1 MADWGKDDPSSS
13 ESSWGSDDPVSVSPH
28 HIPGRAE
35 SALRGAL
42 QSATFGFGD
51 ELTGLYAAGK
61 TGGWSDYLP
70 APVQMTRGIYR
81 YLQNNPEAR
90 KAYTDQVEK
99 QRALNEAASQ
109 QHGGM
114 YLGGELGG
122 ALAIPAGAAAKGT
135 TMLSR
140 MGLGALT
147 GAGYGALTGIG
158 SGRTPEE
165 RESGA
170 VSGLVTGALTGGFA
184 PPVIESAAGLV
195 GKFLP
200 RNVENEATAKV
211 VSAIKANQAA
221 KTPEGL
227 TPAELAAT
235 PEARLI
241 DVAGQHG
248 RTLAQSAANVSP
260 EAESTLKQALQ
271 PRIEGQFG
279 RVYDWL
285 KSNLNFPENWQTT
298 EALDK
303 AQSGA
308 NLAAYQRAYKA
319 GVAPIWSPELEA
331 FTTAPAVQDAA
342 RKVNL
347 NLANKQVAK
356 GIPINNPLIYDKSV
370 SGGQFVPSP
379 GGAPDLQYWD
389 LIKRQLDKGGYESQ
403 QLSKALR
410 EHLDTIVPEYGIAR
424 KGAAGG
430 FAAENAHEAGQKF
443 VTDNT
448 MEVGEAQKKFAAMT
462 PAQQKLFQD
471 GFLARY
477 TDILK
482 NNPDRFDLLNKIN
495 QTPKAQ
501 EKLQMVLGNK
511 YKEFEAMLHVENVMQ
526 KAQGSIKGYSTTA
539 RQLIHS
545 AMASGAG
552 GAAVGAGG
560 ELIGSGDWRH
570 PLAPQTYGRILAAAL
585 TGAAASRGARVNQQ
599 VAERVAQM
607 LTSRDPQVLSRGA
620 KVVAGNE
627 KMMDALRQAST
638 RVGRIG
644 GITGGRWP
652 EQ

>member
-1 MADWGKDDPSSS
+1 
-13 ESSWGSDDPVSVSPH
+13 
-28 HIPGRAE
+28 
-35 SALRGAL
+35 
-42 QSATFGFGD
+42 
-51 ELTGLYAAGK
+51 
-61 TGGWSDYLP
+61 
-70 APVQMTRGIYR
+70 MTRGLYR

-99 QRALNEAASQ
+99 QRALEEAASS
-109 QHGGM
+109 QHPGM
-114 YLGGELGG
+114 YLGGELAG
-122 ALAIPAGAAAKGT
+122 ALLPIGPEVKAT
-135 TMLSR
+135 TMLGR
-140 MGLGALT
+140 MGLSSLIN
-147 GAGYGALTGIG
+147 AGYGAVSGAG
-158 SGRTPEE
+158 SGTTPQE
-165 RESGA
+165 RVLNA
-170 VSGLVTGALTGGFA
+170 ATGALTGG
-184 PPVIESAAGLV
+184 LV
-195 GKFLP
+195 GGFAHPIVETGAGIIRKFLP
-200 RNVENEATAKV
+200 RNVENEAAAKMY
-211 VSAIKANQAA
+211 SGFKANQAA
-221 KTPEGL
+221 KVPEGL
-227 TPAELAAT
+227 TPAELGTT

-241 DVAGQHG
+241 DVMGQHG

-260 EAESTLKQALQ
+260 EAESTLKQELE
-271 PRIEGQFG
+271 PRTKGQFG
-279 RVYDWL
+279 RVYNWL
-285 KSNLNFPENWQTT
+285 KSNLHFPENWQTT

-319 GVAPIWSPELEA
+319 GTAPIWSQELEA

-347 NLANKQVAK
+347 NLANKQVAS
-356 GIPINNPLIYDKSV
+356 GIPINNPLIYDKSI

-379 GGAPDLQYWD
+379 RGAPDLQYWD

-410 EHLDTIVPEYGIAR
+410 EHLDTMVPEYGTAR

-430 FAAENAHEAGQKF
+430 FAAENAHEAGQKL

-448 MEVGEAQKKFAAMT
+448 MEMGEVRKNFANLT

-511 YKEFEAMLHVENVMQ
+511 YKEFEAMLHVEDVMQ

-545 AMASGAG
+545 AMASGTS

-570 PLAPQTYGRILAAAL
+570 PLAPQTYGRILGAAL
-585 TGAAASRGARVNQQ
+585 TGAAASRGARINQQ
-599 VAERVAQM
+599 VASRVAEM
-607 LTSRDPQVLSRGA
+607 LTSRDPEVLARGA
-620 KVVAGNE
+620 KAVASNE
-627 KMMDALRQAST
+627 KMMNALRQAST
-638 RVGRIG
+638 RIGRIG
-644 GITGGRWP
+644 GIVGGRWP
-652 EQ
+652 AL